1 MPAEEIVPE
10 PPGER
15 VGVRTLFRPRLRRIT
30 VMLWA
35 AWFGIALGYYGLFS
49 WLPTVFVRQ
58 GYSFLASYGYAF
70 VLALAQVPGY
80 FSAAWLVERWGRRP
94 TIVSYLVVSAA
105 GTFLFALAPGTGLL
119 LTGGILMSAFSLGAW
134 GALYAYT
141 PELYPT
147 AVRGTG
153 FGAASGMSRIAGAL
167 APLIGG
173 ALLASSLVLPLGVYA
188 LGFLLGGAVVGLLGV
203 ETRGRPLEDALVPEV
218 RAGR

>member
-1 MPAEEIVPE
+1 
-10 PPGER
+10 
-15 VGVRTLFRPRLRRIT
+15 
-30 VMLWA
+30 MLWA

-58 GYSFLASYGYAF
+58 GHGFLASYGYAF

-80 FSAAWLVERWGRRP
+80 FSAAWLIERWGRRP
-94 TIVSYLVVSAA
+94 TIVTYLLVSAA
-105 GTFLFALAPGTGLL
+105 GTFLFALAPSTALL
-119 LTGGILMSAFSLGAW
+119 LTGGIAMSAFSLGAW

-153 FGAASGMSRIAGAL
+153 FGAASGMSRVAGAL

-188 LGFLLGGAVVGLLGV
+188 LGFVLGAAAVGLLGV
-203 ETRGRPLEDALVPEV
+203 ETRGRPLEDALVAEPV
-218 RAGR
+218 AGR